1 MTAEDCPAPPR
12 SLYVHLPFC
21 RRRCAYCDFA
31 IAVSGPDLQDR
42 YLDALLGELHS
53 VSRSA
58 AAVEPLQTVH
68 LGGGTPSLL
77 GPERLERL
85 IEAVA
90 AGFSLAEGCEVTLEA
105 NPEEVTPA
113 VAREWARI
121 GITRASLGIQS
132 LSDPTLRWLGRGH
145 DAELGLSA
153 LGWLRES
160 GIPQV
165 SCDLIFAIPG
175 QSTAAFLDGLDRVLR
190 LQPDHLSCYELT
202 LEPGTTTRRL
212 VDSGRYPPVAEAVAL
227 EQLRSARARLLAA
240 GLIRYEVSNY
250 SRPGCES
257 RHNLNYWRGGTYL
270 ALGAGAHGFL
280 GRPAAS
286 ALGLPEGGGVGVRY
300 WHYRDAATY
309 VRVLGQGSSGIRD
322 SEELDD
328 SQLRLERL
336 ALGLRLTEGVEVAG
350 AQLLAASRRLAAH
363 GWLEVEGERVRATP
377 EGMEILDRLT
387 LELIAA

>member
-132 LSDPTLRWLGRGH
+132 LSDPTLRWL
-145 DAELGLSA
+145 
-153 LGWLRES
+153 
-160 GIPQV
+160 
-165 SCDLIFAIPG
+165 
-175 QSTAAFLDGLDRVLR
+175 DGA
-190 LQPDHLSCYELT
+190 
-202 LEPGTTTRRL
+202 TTP
-212 VDSGRYPPVAEAVAL
+212 SWA
-227 EQLRSARARLLAA
+227 
-240 GLIRYEVSNY
+240 
-250 SRPGCES
+250 
-257 RHNLNYWRGGTYL
+257 
-270 ALGAGAHGFL
+270 
-280 GRPAAS
+280 
-286 ALGLPEGGGVGVRY
+286 
-300 WHYRDAATY
+300 
-309 VRVLGQGSSGIRD
+309 
-322 SEELDD
+322 
-328 SQLRLERL
+328 
-336 ALGLRLTEGVEVAG
+336 
-350 AQLLAASRRLAAH
+350 
-363 GWLEVEGERVRATP
+363 
-377 EGMEILDRLT
+377 
-387 LELIAA
+387 

>member
-1 MTAEDCPAPPR
+1 M
-12 SLYVHLPFC
+12 
-21 RRRCAYCDFA
+21 
-31 IAVSGPDLQDR
+31 
-42 YLDALLGELHS
+42 
-53 VSRSA
+53 
-58 AAVEPLQTVH
+58 
-68 LGGGTPSLL
+68 
-77 GPERLERL
+77 
-85 IEAVA
+85 
-90 AGFSLAEGCEVTLEA
+90 
-105 NPEEVTPA
+105 
-113 VAREWARI
+113 
-121 GITRASLGIQS
+121 
-132 LSDPTLRWLGRGH
+132 
-145 DAELGLSA
+145 
-153 LGWLRES
+153 
-160 GIPQV
+160 
-165 SCDLIFAIPG
+165 
-175 QSTAAFLDGLDRVLR
+175 LR